1 MTLGCRHPLEIYS
14 STHAGSY
21 SERLRTDSDMN
32 SRSPIAFVVAR
43 MSSSRFPGK
52 SLAPFGDDVVLGY
65 VTSAIKQCVNI
76 SDLVVVT
83 SVDPSDNEIVEW
95 CGSRGLAVTRGSLQ
109 NVAERVLEAAQES
122 RASAFV
128 RVSGDSPLIDPCLVD
143 YAVDVFRT
151 DDYDVVTNVFPR
163 TFPRGQSVEVV
174 RTASLA
180 EAYSDGLTAF
190 EEEHVT
196 QVFYQHSER
205 FDINN
210 FEVADLVGL
219 NDLTWGATGVHLA
232 VDDPSDLARCE
243 HVIRALGSFRP
254 WDAGWVACSQIALGM
269 EGPS

>member
-1 MTLGCRHPLEIYS
+1 
-14 STHAGSY
+14 
-21 SERLRTDSDMN
+21 
-32 SRSPIAFVVAR
+32 
-43 MSSSRFPGK
+43 
-52 SLAPFGDDVVLGY
+52 
-65 VTSAIKQCVNI
+65 
-76 SDLVVVT
+76 
-83 SVDPSDNEIVEW
+83 
-95 CGSRGLAVTRGSLQ
+95 
-109 NVAERVLEAAQES
+109 
-122 RASAFV
+122 
-128 RVSGDSPLIDPCLVD
+128 LID
-143 YAVDVFRT
+143 YAVEVFRAH
-151 DDYDVVTNVFPR
+151 DYDVVTNVFPR
-163 TFPRGQSVEVV
+163 TFPPGQSVEVV

-243 HVIRALGSFRP
+243 HVIRALGSIRP
-254 WDAGWVACSQIALGM
+254 WGAGWVACSQIALGM

>member
-1 MTLGCRHPLEIYS
+1 M
-14 STHAGSY
+14 
-21 SERLRTDSDMN
+21 
-32 SRSPIAFVVAR
+32 VVAR
-43 MSSSRFPGK
+43 MSSSRLPGK
-52 SLAPFGDDVVLGY
+52 SLAPLGDDVVLGY
-65 VTSAIKQCVNI
+65 VTSAIKQCANI
-76 SDLVVVT
+76 SDLIVVT
-83 SVDPSDNEIVEW
+83 STDPSDNKIVDW
-95 CGSRGLAVTRGSLQ
+95 CRFRGLAVSRGSLQ

-128 RVSGDSPLIDPCLVD
+128 RVSGDSPLIDPRLVD
-143 YAVDVFRT
+143 NAVDVFRT

-196 QVFYQHSER
+196 QVFYQHPER
-205 FDINN
+205 FNINN
-210 FEVADLVGL
+210 FEVADLMGSS
-219 NDLTWGATGVHLA
+219 DLTWGVAGAHLA
-232 VDDPSDLARCE
+232 LDEPIDLARCE
-243 HVIRALGSFRP
+243 HVIRALGPIRP